1 MEREDRL
8 DPADRA
14 IEALLMGLRI
24 GEGVDLDR
32 IAVLADGAPP
42 IDARALDRIV
52 QQGLAAREGSRLRV
66 TEAGMP
72 VLEAILREIVA

>member
-32 IAVLADGAPP
+32 IALLADGAPP
-42 IDARALDRIV
+42 IDPRALDRIV
-52 QQGLAAREGSRLRV
+52 QHGLAERAGSRLRI